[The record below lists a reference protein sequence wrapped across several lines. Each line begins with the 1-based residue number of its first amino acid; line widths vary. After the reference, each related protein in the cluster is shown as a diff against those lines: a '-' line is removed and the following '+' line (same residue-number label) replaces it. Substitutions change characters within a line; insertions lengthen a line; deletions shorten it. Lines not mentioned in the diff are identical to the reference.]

1 MPLFQTR
8 TVPKKHFSQPSQKQG
23 TAFSMPE
30 SFLYQKNRLP
40 HQAKHIQ
47 DTDEKNDSIQLY
59 LVLHCF
65 IQQPLRIFFRFYS
78 GFHFRMVL
86 LSVRTILLPI
96 PVQAVLLKR
105 HGKHI
110 LIFFQ
115 RFLKHRIRYAEM
127 PARFHNSAISDFAPC
142 SVNLKRPVRI
152 NAQLAQQA

>member
-1 MPLFQTR
+1 MENDLSSLPSARLYTISRFPLVHQAEE
-8 TVPKKHFSQPSQKQG
+8 G
-23 TAFSMPE
+23 G
-30 SFLYQKNRLP
+30 LP

-115 RFLKHRIRYAEM
+115 RFLKHRIRHAEM